1 MECECENDVL
11 VVTEHCE
18 GEFKSATYEQI
29 SKGRSVA
36 DQIGGTLS
44 VAVLG
49 SSTTSKCEDLARFGA
64 DRIVCVE
71 DESLDQFII
80 DVHSQVLAQIVAL
93 ENPPAGPVERELRRN
108 GTGSRPGGEVST
120 APSLRDARKSA
131 RRGTNSRR
139 PRPVLGGKFKATV
152 ALTARPAFVALR
164 SNCFAAEERQ
174 GAGKIVKPDIAVP
187 HTRFENIR
195 ISERGYRVELGRA
208 KVVVSGGRGM
218 GGPDFALVEQLASL
232 LGGAVGASRPAVD
245 AGWRPAF
252 DQVGQ
257 TGLCVSPDLYIACGI
272 SGASQHMAGMAASKI
287 VVAIN
292 KDSRAPIFSKADYGA
307 VADLNEILPCLIESI
322 RRIRSL

>member
-1 MECECENDVL
+1 MSAIIMEIVVL
-11 VVTEHCE
+11 VKQVPDTNAPVELAEAALTGGTGEIPWIVNPYDEMAVEEAVRIKEDRGARVTVVSFTRPDETE
-18 GEFKSATYEQI
+18 ALRK
-29 SKGRSVA
+29 SVA
-36 DQIGGTLS
+36 M
-44 VAVLG
+44 
-49 SSTTSKCEDLARFGA
+49 GA
-64 DRIVCVE
+64 DRAVA
-71 DESLDQFII
+71 II
-80 DVHSQVLAQIVAL
+80 DEFESENRYRDGLAL
-93 ENPPAGPVERELRRN
+93 
-108 GTGSRPGGEVST
+108 
-120 APSLRDARKSA
+120 ARI
-131 RRGTNSRR
+131 
-139 PRPVLGGKFKATV
+139 
-152 ALTARPAFVALR
+152 
-164 SNCFAAEERQ
+164 FAALLKTMAFDLIFAGQRAVDDDACVVGPALAVKLNIPLFSMVKRQ
-174 GAGKIVKPDIAVP
+174 KIIGRSIRCKKQIAGGTIIVKPDIAVP

-245 AGWRPAF
+245 AGWRPAS